1 METRRPD
8 NLLNLR
14 HQNSAGGEPY
24 LALEVP
30 KTQGKSKTHD
40 QTNQVFS
47 SWRKNFP
54 AQIQD
59 FEESIWLSMWII
71 LRKTAILKNK
81 ILAVMEAIFS
91 EFDHHEYPNWIS
103 RKVCK
108 GAPPS
113 PPKKGPKYKEANLY
127 YPYCVIVLHVKQ
139 SSSSKRFV
147 MGSLKDP
154 IHLHV
159 TPTLHTLWFDVWLLV
174 PSTLLWSIAA
184 S

>member
-30 KTQGKSKTHD
+30 KTQGKCKTHD

-54 AQIQD
+54 AQIQG
-59 FEESIWLSMWII
+59 FEESIGLSMRII
-71 LRKTAILKNK
+71 LRQTAILKNK

-91 EFDHHEYPNWIS
+91 AFDHHEYTN
-103 RKVCK
+103 
-108 GAPPS
+108 
-113 PPKKGPKYKEANLY
+113 
-127 YPYCVIVLHVKQ
+127 
-139 SSSSKRFV
+139 
-147 MGSLKDP
+147 
-154 IHLHV
+154 
-159 TPTLHTLWFDVWLLV
+159 
-174 PSTLLWSIAA
+174 
-184 S
+184 